1 MTQYVT
7 GATIRTLRE
16 KKHYTQKQLA
26 DLLCVSDKTVSKW
39 ENGRGFPDIALLEPL
54 AQHLGVSVAE
64 LLSGQC
70 VTNHNR
76 AGNMLRT
83 KFYVCPLCGNVL
95 HATGQAVVS
104 CCGITLPPMEAEAP
118 DEAHALNQ
126 QWLDGELYVTLAHP
140 MEKNHFVSFAA
151 LVSFDR
157 VQLVKLYPE
166 QEPAIRFAG
175 VRPGDR
181 ILVCCN
187 RHGLFAEKAAR
198 RPETH

>member
-1 MTQYVT
+1 M
-7 GATIRTLRE
+7 
-16 KKHYTQKQLA
+16 
-26 DLLCVSDKTVSKW
+26 
-39 ENGRGFPDIALLEPL
+39 
-54 AQHLGVSVAE
+54 
-64 LLSGQC
+64 
-70 VTNHNR
+70 
-76 AGNMLRT
+76 
-83 KFYVCPLCGNVL
+83 CGNVVYAL
-95 HATGQAVVS
+95 GKGSYS